1 MNVAGTPPQTS
12 PSMPTRMQP
21 RMNDSRL
28 ETIIGR
34 LLQIGVLAAAAT
46 VLAGGAL
53 YLIQSHSGHVD
64 YRSFAPGNPDSL
76 TLHGIVRSAIHF
88 DSLGLI
94 QFGLLL
100 LIATPVA
107 RVALAAVGFALERDR
122 LYTVVSLIILVILA
136 FSLIHAT

>member
-1 MNVAGTPPQTS
+1 MNVS
-12 PSMPTRMQP
+12 RMPTRMDD
-21 RMNDSRL
+21 RRL

-34 LLQIGVLAAAAT
+34 LLQIGVLASAAT

-53 YLIQSHSGHVD
+53 YLVQSHSGRVD
-64 YRSFAPGNPDSL
+64 YRSFTPGGPDLL
-76 TLHGIVRSAIHF
+76 TLSGIVRSAIHF
-88 DSLGLI
+88 ESLGLI

-107 RVALAAVGFALERDR
+107 RVALAVVGFALERDR
-122 LYTVVSLIILVILA
+122 LYTVVSLIVLLILA

>member
-1 MNVAGTPPQTS
+1 MDD
-12 PSMPTRMQP
+12 R
-21 RMNDSRL
+21 RL

-34 LLQIGVLAAAAT
+34 LLQIGVLGSAAT
-46 VLAGGAL
+46 VLAGGVL
-53 YLIQSHSGHVD
+53 YLVQSHSGRVD
-64 YRSFAPGNPDSL
+64 YRGFAPLSSSTPGSPDLL
-76 TLHGIVRSAIHF
+76 TLSGIVRSAIHF

-122 LYTVVSLIILVILA
+122 LYTVVSLIVLLILA
-136 FSLIHAT
+136 FSLIHAS